1 MGVSTGVLA
10 VILLIV
16 AAVTLAVN
24 MAQRK
29 KTSTHRKVINQHT
42 AMLDSSTPYSSEHE
56 E

>member
-1 MGVSTGVLA
+1 MGISTGVLV

-16 AAVTLAVN
+16 TVVILAVH

-42 AMLDSSTPYSSEHE
+42 AMLDSSTPYSSDYGE
-56 E
+56 